1 LHSVFLVE
9 YSSLSRKPRD
19 TRHNRFKKKNKKNK
33 FKALALE
40 CQVSLNLFL
49 SLLKT
54 KKIIFSFYDGL
65 FLVFF
70 YACA

>member
-1 LHSVFLVE
+1 LNIPAFLE
-9 YSSLSRKPRD
+9 NPDILD
-19 TRHNRFKKKNKKNK
+19 TTVSKKNKKNK

>member
-1 LHSVFLVE
+1 MLNILAFIEKPDTQL
-9 YSSLSRKPRD
+9 RKI
-19 TRHNRFKKKNKKNK
+19 KKNK

-40 CQVSLNLFL
+40 CQVPLNLFL
-49 SLLKT
+49 SFLKT